1 MKRERET
8 GSDCEEDKE
17 KSKERAG
24 RERYET
30 RFGSSKSLLRN
41 AQLSNKKRKEKKK
54 EKERKG

>member
-41 AQLSNKKRKEKKK
+41 AQLSNKKIK
-54 EKERKG
+54 